1 MADLTPWN
9 IFGHL
14 WKKDGDASYLQQV
27 AEHIG
32 IPPGRFEGAMN
43 WIHVP
48 AYVEAVKMLDW
59 MNKTFLPQHGF
70 NHRYTLCDLWPH
82 IYPRPGLLEEIKV
95 ICGMVALQGATKHAD
110 EIEGGLGKAV
120 LNAVK
125 KRVKSS
131 DGRYPVLEVYKALDE
146 NPDIDI
152 ETAPGN
158 PVFLAKPKPVS
169 PPKKVGEKAG
179 K

>member
-1 MADLTPWN
+1 MANLTPWA

-14 WKKDGDASYLQQV
+14 WKKDGNASYLQQV
-27 AEHIG
+27 AEHVG
-32 IPPGRFEGAMN
+32 LPPGRFEGVMN
-43 WIHVP
+43 WTVAP
-48 AYVEAVKMLDW
+48 AYVEIVKILEW

-70 NHRYTLCDLWPH
+70 NHRYNLCDLWPH
-82 IYPRPGLLEEIKV
+82 LYPRPGLRDEIKV
-95 ICGMVALQGATKHAD
+95 ICGMMALTGDTKHED

-146 NPDIDI
+146 NPDLEL

-158 PVFLAKPKPVS
+158 PVFIVKPKPA
-169 PPKKVGEKAG
+169 PAPKKAGEKP
-179 K
+179 KE